1 MEAPLQLIAA
11 ILPYAAHMPG
21 KKWPPLLP
29 DGNPN
34 GLPTQR
40 AWHISHKKPA
50 QAADKA
56 CAVPYGLCQ
65 TGNGD
70 FGVRTWP

>member
-21 KKWPPLLP
+21 KKWPSSLLIGTRNNLSFLQP
-29 DGNPN
+29 
-34 GLPTQR
+34 
-40 AWHISHKKPA
+40 WHAGHKKPA
-50 QAADKA
+50 QA
-56 CAVPYGLCQ
+56 CAAPYGLCQ